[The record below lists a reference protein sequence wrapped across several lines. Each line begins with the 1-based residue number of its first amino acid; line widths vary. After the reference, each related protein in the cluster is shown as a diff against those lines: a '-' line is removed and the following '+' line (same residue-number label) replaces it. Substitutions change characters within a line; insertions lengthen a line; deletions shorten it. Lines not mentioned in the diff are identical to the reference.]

1 MDSHCKKL
9 WKMGLPCAF
18 GQPSPVPVNAADVP
32 APLFNAAP
40 VSIVYGAGQRTGAT
54 LVPGYNALAPQIN
67 PARDPALSLVAI
79 SGMDPTEPV
88 MVEVPLVLNNTTFTA
103 SLELAGYRLGY
114 AERYVQG
121 KQAELV
127 EHSAALL
134 RVFDTLRQA
143 GAQWVAV
150 DVQRGSDSGQA
161 GQEIDEL
168 VAGFRLDAL
177 VSDDPNAGFHDAC
190 RSGYPS
196 VCETL
201 EDGSKIWFYGARW
214 AGNRLT
220 ALLRAYRHLRPKIV
234 LEPTPGGER

>member
-1 MDSHCKKL
+1 MDSHCKNL
-9 WKMGLPCAF
+9 WKTGLPCAF

-32 APLFNAAP
+32 ATLLNVAP
-40 VSIVYGAGQRTGAT
+40 VSIIFSTGQRAGNTPI
-54 LVPGYNALAPQIN
+54 PGYNALAPQIN
-67 PARDPALSLVAI
+67 PGRDPALSLIAI

-88 MVEVPLVLNNTTFTA
+88 MVGVPLVLNNTTFTA

-127 EHSAALL
+127 EHGAGLR
-134 RVFDTLRQA
+134 RVFDTLRRA

-150 DVQRGSDSGQA
+150 DVQRDSDSVQA
-161 GQEIDEL
+161 CHEIDEL
-168 VAGFRLDAL
+168 VADLRLDAL
-177 VSDDPNAGFHDAC
+177 VSDDPNAGFQHAC

-201 EDGSKIWFYGARW
+201 EDGSKVWFYGARW
-214 AGNRLT
+214 AGDRLT
-220 ALLRAYRHLRPKIV
+220 ALLRAYRQLRPKFV
-234 LEPTPGGER
+234 LEPTPDGE